1 MASRS
6 NSTDR
11 PIATLLYLVKQ
22 VELALRAQLDELL
35 RPAALTTSQYTVLT
49 VLERE
54 PDLTSA
60 QLARTSFVTAQSM
73 ADMVTSLEAQGVI
86 TRRRDPADR
95 RRLVLSLT
103 ARGRRLL
110 ERYRPKVA
118 ALEKQMLDTLTA
130 RQAADLRRYLLACR
144 DGLAGEP
151 LG

>member
-1 MASRS
+1 MASRGS
-6 NSTDR
+6 SDR
-11 PIATLLYLVKQ
+11 PTATVLYLVKQ

-35 RPAALTTSQYTVLT
+35 RPAGLTTSQYTALT
-49 VLERE
+49 VLERAS
-54 PDLTSA
+54 DLTSA
-60 QLARTSFVTAQSM
+60 QLARSSFVTAQSM
-73 ADMVTSLEAQGVI
+73 ADMVTSLEDQGVI

-118 ALEKQMLDTLTA
+118 SLEKQMLGTLTA
-130 RQAADLRRYLLACR
+130 RQTADLRRYLVACR

-151 LG
+151 RS

>member
-1 MASRS
+1 VASRS
-6 NSTDR
+6 STDR
-11 PIATLLYLVKQ
+11 PNATVLYQVKQ
-22 VELALRAQLDELL
+22 VELALRAQLDDLL
-35 RPAALTTSQYTVLT
+35 RPAGLTTSQYTALT

-73 ADMVTSLEAQGVI
+73 ADMVGSLEGQGVI

-110 ERYRPKVA
+110 DRYRPKVA
-118 ALEKQMLDTLTA
+118 ELEKQMLGTLTA
-130 RQAADLRRYLLACR
+130 RQAGDLRRYLLACR
-144 DGLAGEP
+144 DGLAGESHS
-151 LG
+151 

>member
-1 MASRS
+1 VASRS
-6 NSTDR
+6 STDR
-11 PIATLLYLVKQ
+11 PTATVLYLVKQ

-35 RPAALTTSQYTVLT
+35 RPAGLTTSQYTALT

-60 QLARTSFVTAQSM
+60 QLARSSFVTAQSM
-73 ADMVTSLEAQGVI
+73 ADMVTSLESQGVI

-110 ERYRPKVA
+110 ERSRPKVA
-118 ALEKQMLDTLTA
+118 AVEKQMLATLTA
-130 RQAADLRRYLLACR
+130 RQTSDLRRYLPACR
-144 DGLAGEP
+144 DGLAGE
-151 LG
+151 

>member
-1 MASRS
+1 
-6 NSTDR
+6 
-11 PIATLLYLVKQ
+11 LYLVKQ

-35 RPAALTTSQYTVLT
+35 RPAGLTTSQYTALT

-60 QLARTSFVTAQSM
+60 QLARSSFVTPQSM
-73 ADMVTSLEAQGVI
+73 ADTVSSLESQGVI

-110 ERYRPKVA
+110 DRYRPKVA
-118 ALEKQMLDTLTA
+118 ALDKDMLATLTA
-130 RQAADLRRYLLACR
+130 RQTSDLRRYLIACR
-144 DGLAGEP
+144 NGLAGEQP
-151 LG
+151 S